1 MTKRTV
7 ALALFLTPVTLVGCG
22 ADATVAPKDGG
33 LVGDSSNGDG
43 GGNNDSGTA
52 ATKGGDVYVASY
64 AYTIANTSVAGMSA
78 SAGFDSAF
86 GAATGNCTTTTDG
99 ACTITSCTT
108 GGSDAGSGAV
118 PASAG
123 IIQITGG
130 NKPVQLVPS
139 GPTYTAVTGQT
150 ALWGGGEQLDVSS
163 AGAEVPAFD
172 LKVIAPG
179 YVTVTTPVWPAAGGK
194 VPITRSQAFA
204 LAWTGGG
211 AGDVVVAITGTAGSQ
226 STSLSCTFSASGGS
240 GSVPAS
246 ALAMLPASPTSA
258 AISITSSNVTEAVV
272 SGWSLR
278 VNALTLGKSTSG
290 VASGGATIQ

>member
-1 MTKRTV
+1 MRTA
-7 ALALFLTPVTLVGCG
+7 ALALFLTPAALVACG

-33 LVGDSSNGDG
+33 FVGDAGPGSDG
-43 GGNNDSGTA
+43 GTNDSGTA
-52 ATKGGDVYVASY
+52 ATKGGGVYVASY
-64 AYTIANTSVAGMSA
+64 AYTIANTTVAGMSA

-86 GAATGNCTTTTDG
+86 GASTGNCTTTTDG
-99 ACTITSCTT
+99 ACTISACTS

-123 IIQITGG
+123 VIQITGG
-130 NKPVQLVPS
+130 NNPVQLVPS
-139 GPTYTAVTGQT
+139 GPTYTAVTAQT
-150 ALWGGGEQLDVSS
+150 ALWGGGEQLDVSA

-204 LAWTGGG
+204 LAWSGGG
-211 AGDVVVAITGTAGSQ
+211 AGNVVVAITGTAGSQ
-226 STSLSCTFSASGGS
+226 STSLSCSFSASGGA

-258 AISITSSNVTEAVV
+258 SISISASNVTDAVV

-278 VNALTLGKSTSG
+278 VVALTLGKSPSG
-290 VASGGATIQ
+290 VASASATIQ